1 MSATLVNGLLGLMAV
16 VLTTAPTSMPTI
28 PYLKQRTYSRDT
40 HVVNSPTDPMLLLLL
55 LAL

>member
-1 MSATLVNGLLGLMAV
+1 MSATLVNGLLGLMAG

-28 PYLKQRTYSRDT
+28 PYLKQRTYSRNT